1 MAPNSKSVFTSMLEA
16 PERCRP
22 SDAIAVPYQALALS
36 TVSGTGAR
44 TDSRWLFPWPF
55 LRPLSVLCVVIGHVH
70 HAKGKSPSRV
80 QVSAAPWAVAR
91 EALSPGARHQGR
103 PRWWRGHAHRFRRGA
118 CCAGPTALCP
128 ISCVTAKM
136 DIIHLV
142 STVRVQGI
150 EY

>member
-1 MAPNSKSVFTSMLEA
+1 MNLKPQVNNSSALGFRFCICKRKMG
-16 PERCRP
+16 
-22 SDAIAVPYQALALS
+22 AIVASQRDEWGHASEALS

-91 EALSPGARHQGR
+91 QAPLSMGFSGQEDWSGLPFPSPEDLPDPVVEPQVS
-103 PRWWRGHAHRFRRGA
+103 
-118 CCAGPTALCP
+118 CTAGGFFT
-128 ISCVTAKM
+128 
-136 DIIHLV
+136 D
-142 STVRVQGI
+142 
-150 EY
+150 